1 MHKYNLPLFGIYSSQ
16 HYTHNNLL
24 CVSHS
29 SSPSLSSQ
37 TSPFLPATLFLT
49 VTLSLEGLLEV
60 EREEEEGGMERE
72 EEGAEEREVECATSD
87 VLVDL
92 G

>member
-1 MHKYNLPLFGIYSSQ
+1 
-16 HYTHNNLL
+16 
-24 CVSHS
+24 
-29 SSPSLSSQ
+29 
-37 TSPFLPATLFLT
+37 

-87 VLVDL
+87 MLVDL